1 MKNKILITGARG
13 FIGDFLVNL
22 LDLKRFKLNAF
33 LNSSTLNLC
42 NWDLVSKTPKSDLI
56 IHLAA
61 KNFVP
66 DSFLNPLDFYNN
78 NISST
83 LNILEKARK
92 DNSRLIFFSTYVYG
106 IPEYLPVDEKH
117 QSNPL
122 NPYTQSKLICEQ
134 LCMAYNRDFGIPITI
149 FRPFN
154 VYGPGQN
161 SSFFIPS
168 IIKQI
173 NNDFIYLDD
182 SRPKRDY
189 IYVDDVISAI
199 YKCII
204 NENLSDSF
212 NIYNLGTGIST
223 SVKDVAKLILEVS
236 QSKSKLIFSNKVRQ
250 GEVLE
255 TKADIK
261 KIKKELKWN
270 YKISLRE
277 GIEKIINKNK
287 VAI

>member
-22 LDLKRFKLNAF
+22 LDLKRFKLNKF

-92 DNSRLIFFSTYVYG
+92 DNSRVIFFSTYVYG

-161 SSFFIPS
+161 PSFFIPS

-212 NIYNLGTGIST
+212 NVYNLGTGIST
-223 SVKDVAKLILEVS
+223 SVKDVAELILEVS
-236 QSKSKLIFSNKVRQ
+236 QSKSKLIFSNKVRK

-261 KIKKELKWN
+261 KIKKDLKWN

>member
-22 LDLKRFKLNAF
+22 LDLKRFKLNKF

-92 DNSRLIFFSTYVYG
+92 DNSRVIFFSTYVYG

-161 SSFFIPS
+161 PSFFIPS

-182 SRPKRDY
+182 SRPKRDFIY
-189 IYVDDVISAI
+189 IDDVISAI

-204 NENLSDSF
+204 NENLSDTF

-223 SVKDVAKLILEVS
+223 SVKDVAELILEIS
-236 QSKSKLIFSNKVRQ
+236 QSKSKLIFSNKVRK

-270 YKISLRE
+270 YKTSLRK
-277 GIEKIINKNK
+277 GIEKIINNNK